1 MNVIGLTLLVSL
13 LLATLFLCLFLFLHQ
28 RHSGSPEQDSLQPLR
43 EEDHKAAEKLSK

>member
-1 MNVIGLTLLVSL
+1 MNVIGLTILISL

-43 EEDHKAAEKLSK
+43 EEDQRTSQESSQ